1 MPSSERVTAA
11 LDRLSRIQARLDSL
25 EVDALVVSS
34 GVNVTYLSGFSGSA
48 GLLLVGRQAAWL
60 LVDGRYDTA
69 ARRGIADG
77 RIVPVEVVRV
87 DGPYATALG
96 QAIESAGF
104 ARVGFEAAHTTV
116 AELGGWQR
124 AAPGVAFVPTE
135 GVVEALRLIKDASEI
150 AILRRGGALV
160 SEVASRLH
168 DLVRP
173 GLTERAVA
181 ENIERALRDAGF
193 ERLAFDTI
201 VASGPNSALPHARPT
216 DRRLTPGDLVVLDF
230 GGVLDGYSV
239 DLTRMA
245 AVGSVSAEARRLFA
259 AVSAAHQAAVDSIR
273 PAVETWQVDRAARDV
288 LAARG
293 LGEAF
298 LHSTG
303 HGLGLEVHEGPR
315 VGRPGPEAP
324 TPLEAGMVLTI
335 EPGAYVESV
344 GGARVEDDVLVT
356 GSGAELL
363 TTAPR
368 ELIAV

>member
-1 MPSSERVTAA
+1 MPSSGSGGT
-11 LDRLSRIQARLDSL
+11 LDRLDKVQARLDAL
-25 EVDALVVSS
+25 GVDAFVVSS
-34 GVNVTYLSGFSGSA
+34 GVNVRYLSGFSGSA
-48 GLLLVGRQAAWL
+48 GLLLVGRDVTRL

-69 ARRGIADG
+69 ARRGVADRRIA
-77 RIVPVEVVRV
+77 PVEVVKV
-87 DGPYATALG
+87 DGPYATTLG
-96 QAIESAGF
+96 QTIESAGYK
-104 ARVGFEAAHTTV
+104 RVGFEAAHTTV

-124 AAPGVAFVPTE
+124 AALAAEFVATE
-135 GVVEALRLIKDASEI
+135 NVVEDLRLIKDAGEI
-150 AILRRGGALV
+150 AILKRGGVLV
-160 SEVASRLH
+160 SEVAGRLPQI
-168 DLVRP
+168 VRP
-173 GLTERAVA
+173 GATEREVA
-181 ENIERALRDAGF
+181 DAIERALREAGF
-193 ERLAFDTI
+193 ERPAFDTI
-201 VASGPNSALPHARPT
+201 VASGPNSALPHARPG
-216 DRRLTPGDLVVLDF
+216 DRRLSAGDLVVLDF

-245 AVGSVSAEARRLFA
+245 AVGSVSAEARGLFD
-259 AVSAAHQAAVDSIR
+259 AVSAAHRAAVDSIG
-273 PAVETWQVDRAARDV
+273 PGVETWQVDRAARDV

-324 TPLEAGMVLTI
+324 TRLEPGMVLTV

-356 GSGAELL
+356 ESGAVLL
-363 TTAPR
+363 TTASR